1 MKDYEFNVRVRYA
14 ETDQMGVVY
23 HGNYA
28 QYFEMGRVEWL
39 RNLGISY
46 KWMEENGVMLPV
58 VSLQMDYKKPAR
70 YDDLLRVK
78 TILKSQTSVKIEFDY
93 EIYNEQNDLLT
104 TGYSMLVFVD
114 MKTGRPIVPP
124 SYVTEKISGIENC
137 PNNKI
142 EIYNRWGIKVYE
154 TNSYNTT
161 GNIFEGYSQA
171 RTTMNSNETLPAG
184 TYFYFIEVLNSNTGE
199 TNKLSGYILIN

>member
-1 MKDYEFNVRVRYA
+1 MKVYEFTVRVRYA

-39 RNLGISY
+39 RNLGVSY

-58 VSLQMDYKKPAR
+58 VALEMNYKKPAR
-70 YDDLLRVK
+70 YDDLLTVK

-93 EIYNEQNDLLT
+93 EIYNEEKQLLT

-114 MKTGRPIVPP
+114 MKTGRPMVPP
-124 SYVTEKISGIENC
+124 SYVTEKIN
-137 PNNKI
+137 P
-142 EIYNRWGIKVYE
+142 
-154 TNSYNTT
+154 
-161 GNIFEGYSQA
+161 
-171 RTTMNSNETLPAG
+171 L
-184 TYFYFIEVLNSNTGE
+184 L
-199 TNKLSGYILIN
+199 